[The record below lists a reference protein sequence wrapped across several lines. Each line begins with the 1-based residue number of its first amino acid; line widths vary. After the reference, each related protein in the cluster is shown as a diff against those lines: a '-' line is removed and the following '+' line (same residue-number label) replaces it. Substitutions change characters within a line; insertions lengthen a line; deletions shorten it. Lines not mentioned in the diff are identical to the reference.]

1 MSPTTINPETSIG
14 NDDSRWTALF
24 KIAVVS
30 ALLAVTLIP
39 LQIIVYAIWGIP
51 ETAIESF
58 TLFQANKLIG
68 LLVLEFLYLVSN
80 ILSIPIYLALYMTLR
95 RVDQSVMAIATV
107 LGLIAIAVVFAARP
121 TFDMLYLSEQYAAAT
136 TEAQRAILLA
146 AGEAKLALVYGTAQ
160 QVHYF
165 LGAVALLLVSI
176 VMLRSD
182 IFSRTTAYVG
192 IIANVLVFGLY
203 VPTIGVYLSIFSVFP
218 FLTLWLILIGRRF
231 LQLGSRQNE
240 VPPRND
246 VVPETRLRAKKEGV

>member
-24 KIAVVS
+24 TIAGVS

-58 TLFQANKLIG
+58 THFQTNKLIG
-68 LLVLEFLYLVSN
+68 LLVLELLYLVSN
-80 ILSIPIYLALYMTLR
+80 ILSVPIYLAFYVALR
-95 RVDQSVMAIATV
+95 RENESVMAIATV

-160 QVHYF
+160 QAHYI
-165 LGAVALLLVSI
+165 LGSVALLLVSI
-176 VMLRSD
+176 VVLHSEV
-182 IFSRTTAYVG
+182 FSRTTAYVG

-240 VPPRND
+240 VLPRND